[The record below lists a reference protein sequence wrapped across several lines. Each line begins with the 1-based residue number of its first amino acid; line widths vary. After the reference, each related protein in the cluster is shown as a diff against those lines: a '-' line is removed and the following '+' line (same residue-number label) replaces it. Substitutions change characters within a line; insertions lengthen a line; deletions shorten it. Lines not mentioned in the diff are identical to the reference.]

1 MRNKYPPQIY
11 QFLLLLIFRLKN
23 KNVHPRVSAMQRAI
37 INATLRRDS
46 PNFQDDK
53 PPRLLARVHRRLH
66 ARTPGDARANRVS
79 VIFNSFLVNGM
90 VRSAAI
96 LRSYTRIQRTVTEI
110 ELSPRRLSLR
120 WGQLNGWTLGKPNAS
135 TEFHACH
142 SLRKYD
148 EKMLNTVNKM

>member
-1 MRNKYPPQIY
+1 
-11 QFLLLLIFRLKN
+11 
-23 KNVHPRVSAMQRAI
+23 MQRAI

-79 VIFNSFLVNGM
+79 VIFNFFLVNGM

-120 WGQLNGWTLGKPNAS
+120 WGQLNG
-135 TEFHACH
+135 
-142 SLRKYD
+142 
-148 EKMLNTVNKM
+148 